1 MDSIDFEVIKQLIKE
16 KYPNKKEYAEN
27 LRLLYKRYMNSFYQP
42 CASKYFYF
50 YNDEQYKE
58 ALKKQN

>member
-1 MDSIDFEVIKQLIKE
+1 MDSIDFELIKQLIKE

-27 LRLLYKRYMNSFYQP
+27 LRLLYKRYMNSFYTP
-42 CASKYFYF
+42 CTSKYFYF

-58 ALKKQN
+58 VLKKSN

>member
-16 KYPNKKEYAEN
+16 KYPDKNEYAEN
-27 LRLLYKRYMNSFYQP
+27 LRLLYKRYMNSCYKP

-50 YNDEQYKE
+50 YKNSD
-58 ALKKQN
+58 